1 MTKPHKINKYV
12 KIENHIEIY
21 SKIKFKF
28 ERKIKIK
35 FLHKN
40 NNKCLHE
47 ILAIIRTERL
57 IGRAILL
64 TNSIKT
70 KTGTKIG
77 GDLGGVK
84 FININIILKLKVKI
98 EIQNLKEL
106 INIKIVLV
114 IGTPK
119 GNNLVKFKTTKINLV
134 YCKTG
139 LKFSTFVYK
148 I

>member
-1 MTKPHKINKYV
+1 M
-12 KIENHIEIY
+12 
-21 SKIKFKF
+21 
-28 ERKIKIK
+28 
-35 FLHKN
+35 
-40 NNKCLHE
+40 
-47 ILAIIRTERL
+47 IRTERL

-70 KTGTKIG
+70 KIGTKIG

-84 FININIILKLKVKI
+84 FININIMLKLKVKI
-98 EIQNLKEL
+98 KIENQNLKEL
-106 INIKIVLV
+106 ISIKIVLV

-139 LKFSTFVYK
+139 
-148 I
+148 